1 MAHLTFLQCEL
12 EHRHQA
18 PHLAMCL
25 YAADLQ
31 RAGHRVD
38 KAMVHPSALEEAAAA
53 THPAS
58 QLLVLDSI
66 FPFGMIRT
74 LKEKTGLPVLVGGH
88 NALQHMLRGPAD
100 FAIVGPGRA
109 ALSGLLAEDHLT
121 RLLNGEPATTLPGL
135 WWRDRSGRLD
145 CGGYPGASS
154 ASLAAEL
161 SPFLP
166 DWDWDYFG
174 PPRAPA
180 SNLRVPSVIADFG
193 CVWNRSMLG
202 DGGTFQPYAQ
212 VLPRLP
218 DVSMTSRSAAV
229 LQSQFVDREGGCS
242 FCVLRYSTR
251 TSDKTE
257 AVLAS
262 VVEQARVHLAC
273 GAHGLSLQ
281 TEHPL
286 PFLAALLDALNAEGL
301 CDGIDELH
309 IRTIPW
315 LVLRHKDLLE
325 EAILRSKALGI
336 QLVLAQVGFEAFDPL
351 SIELFHK
358 GLSGEDNRAAARL
371 LTELTEAYAPDFA
384 GTGGHGLIPLHPWT
398 RPIDLRTNLDA
409 CREDAPWLLP
419 AMHPSRRVEIYAEW
433 TPLFWKA
440 QDEGLLR
447 ATPEGF
453 GWEWEFADEGTG
465 EIVAATAAILAISGE
480 SAADVLQAVLDIW
493 DSGAGPEKR
502 RERYLKLRG

>member
-1 MAHLTFLQCEL
+1 MAHVTFLQCEL

-25 YAADLQ
+25 YAGDLQ
-31 RAGHRVD
+31 RAGHSVD

-58 QLLVLDSI
+58 HLLVLDSI
-66 FPFGMIRT
+66 FPFEMIRT
-74 LKEKTGLPVLVGGH
+74 LKEATGLPVLVGGH
-88 NALQHMLRGPAD
+88 NALQHILRGPAD
-100 FAIVGPGRA
+100 FAIVGPGRV
-109 ALSGLLAEDHLT
+109 ALSALLSEDHLA
-121 RLLNGEPATTLPGL
+121 RFLRGEPVKSLPGL
-135 WWRDRSGRLD
+135 WWRDGQGRLD
-145 CGGYPGASS
+145 CGAPPNPDG

-161 SPFLP
+161 SPFVP

-174 PPRAPA
+174 PPRAPM
-180 SNLRVPSVIADFG
+180 SNLRVPSVVADFG
-193 CVWNRSMLG
+193 CVWNRSTLQSSG
-202 DGGTFQPYAQ
+202 KLLPYAQ

-218 DVSMTSRSAAV
+218 DVPMTSRAAAV
-229 LQSQFVDREGGCS
+229 IQNQFVDREGGCS
-242 FCVLRYSTR
+242 FCVLRYSAR
-251 TSDKTE
+251 TNDKTE
-257 AVLAS
+257 AVITS
-262 VVEQARVHLAC
+262 VVEQAKVHLSG

-286 PFLAALLDALNAEGL
+286 PFLAQLLDALDAEGL
-301 CDGIDELH
+301 CEGLDELH

-315 LVLRHKDLLE
+315 LILRHKDLLE
-325 EAILRSKALGI
+325 DAILQAKALSI

-351 SIELFHK
+351 SMELFHK
-358 GLSGEDNRAAARL
+358 GLSGAENQAAARML
-371 LTELTEAYAPDFA
+371 TDLTERHAPHFS

-398 RPIDLRTNLDA
+398 RPIDLRTNLNA
-409 CREDAPWLLP
+409 CREAAPWLLP

-447 ATPEGF
+447 TTSDGF
-453 GWEWEFADEGTG
+453 GWEWQFTDEGTG
-465 EIVAATAAILAISGE
+465 EIVAATAAILARSE
-480 SAADVLQAVLDIW
+480 HSAADVLQRVLDIW
-493 DSGAGPEKR
+493 ESGDDPTER